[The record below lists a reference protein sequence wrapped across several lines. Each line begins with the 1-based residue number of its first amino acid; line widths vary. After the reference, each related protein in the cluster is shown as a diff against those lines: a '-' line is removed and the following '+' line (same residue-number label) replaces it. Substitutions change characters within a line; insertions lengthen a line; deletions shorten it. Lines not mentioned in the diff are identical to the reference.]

1 METEREEDVEKRM
14 ETGREEDVEK
24 RMETGR
30 EQQVE
35 LCDSCGFKNPGL
47 LL

>member
-1 METEREEDVEKRM
+1 M